1 MNLVQKN
8 NKSYLFLN
16 LFDVGKYGIY
26 LAKNNGNISQ
36 KRNNI
41 WYLETYNP
49 KDFVMFNTANIK
61 SLYSW
66 GGNGEPQIPTIDKN
80 TGKITDWKEQ
90 KETE

>member
-1 MNLVQKN
+1 
-8 NKSYLFLN
+8 
-16 LFDVGKYGIY
+16 
-26 LAKNNGNISQ
+26 
-36 KRNNI
+36 
-41 WYLETYNP
+41 
-49 KDFVMFNTANIK
+49 MFNTANIK